1 MNGGYWY
8 NVKVYSPSMGF
19 PMLEIQR
26 PTRTAR
32 AAELRCVVAFI
43 LVATLLVSIESRV
56 HAADD
61 EAVELVKEVYGARL
75 RAVRLTRSSEDD
87 IQLAKEMAQQA
98 DDTKE
103 QPQLRVA
110 LYSEAF
116 ALVNSEVEGFDTAF
130 KALSGLRA
138 AAPERNL
145 EWQAKELDLLQHQ
158 YVRSRGTAKAI
169 AAETYLDALLQLAYG
184 HARARQIP
192 EMERVRRR
200 AAVAVRDIGAANRA
214 DYIEQ
219 LRGLVQV
226 KQLLYRRESLE
237 EKLLKSGNDSAVADS
252 LIAMLLVEFDDPA
265 GASEYAKYS
274 KNAEF
279 KAQLELTSRDILQLT
294 GKQAFGLGEWFQ
306 TFSRKA
312 KGDSQTWMQRRA
324 HGYYDLALKLGNL
337 GQVEKFKANASANQ
351 LAKQLEKANAPKSP
365 WVVRESAANAGT
377 SPRSASVPSALR
389 SGLIMNQYAKIDS
402 QVREKYGLPL
412 KVLAG
417 SKPVAEPKVVKTLGK
432 WYYNESNNAV
442 AGGYLLI
449 KQAGEYTFNSNSH
462 YDRNA
467 LYINGKLLCGYRDGE
482 GKRQT
487 ISLSKGLVAI
497 HSIGFVAARGSVAVR
512 WLPPGQK
519 DPSEIPEE
527 LLYHK
532 AR

>member
-1 MNGGYWY
+1 
-8 NVKVYSPSMGF
+8 
-19 PMLEIQR
+19 MLEKQM
-26 PTRTAR
+26 PTRITN
-32 AAELRCVVAFI
+32 AAELRCAMAFI
-43 LVATLLVSIESRV
+43 LVAIILVTFESGV

-61 EAVELVKEVYGARL
+61 KVVELVKEVYGSRL

-87 IQLAKEMAQQA
+87 IQLAKEMTQQA

-116 ALVNSEVEGFDTAF
+116 ELVNNEVEGFDTAF

-138 AAPERNL
+138 AAPERHL

-184 HARARQIP
+184 HARARQMP

-200 AAVAVRDIGAANRA
+200 AAVAVRDIDPAKRA

-226 KQLLYRRESLE
+226 KQLLFRRASLE
-237 EKLLKSGNDSAVADS
+237 EKLLKSGNDSEVADS
-252 LIAMLLVEFDDPA
+252 LVEMLIVEFDDPS
-265 GASEYAKYS
+265 GAREFAKYS
-274 KNAEF
+274 KNAEL
-279 KAQLELTSRDILQLT
+279 KAQLELTTLDILKLT

-306 TFSRKA
+306 AFARKA

-337 GQVEKFKANASANQ
+337 AQVEKFKANASANQ
-351 LAKQLEKANAPKSP
+351 LSKQLEKSNAPKSP
-365 WVVRESAANAGT
+365 WAVKESVADAGT
-377 SPRSASVPSALR
+377 TPRSASVPSALR
-389 SGLIMNQYAKIDS
+389 PGLIMNQYAKIDS

-412 KVLAG
+412 ELLAR
-417 SKPVAEPKVVKTLGK
+417 SKPVAEPKVVKNLGK
-432 WYYNESNNAV
+432 WYYNQSNNAV

-449 KQAGEYTFNSNSH
+449 KQAGEYSFNSNNF

-467 LYINGKLLCGYRDGE
+467 LYINGKVLCGYRDGE
-482 GKRQT
+482 GKRQAIT
-487 ISLSKGLVAI
+487 LPKGLVAI
-497 HSIGFVAARGSVAVR
+497 HSIGFVSARGSVGVR

-519 DPSEIPEE
+519 DPSVIPEE